1 MEAGIWFYLV
11 SAVAIILVGISK
23 SGFGGALGFIAV
35 PSMALFIS
43 PFSALAILL
52 PILCCMDLYALW
64 QHWQKWS
71 KEVIRIIVLGG
82 LLGVLFGGLSFLLW
96 DSQSIRLLIGIIA
109 VSFCTYQV
117 TGLSKKFA
125 NMKFGS
131 VGGLL
136 LSGVSGFT
144 SCVAHAG
151 GPPLYIYM
159 LPLKLDKRAYT
170 ASIVVY
176 FFAVNYSKIIPYTY
190 YGLFSARELLTAL
203 IFLPLVPI
211 GGWLGLRLHERVNER
226 WFYRICY
233 FFLFVLGWN
242 LILGVLLAA
251 D

>member
-1 MEAGIWFYLV
+1 MEASIWFYLV
-11 SAVAIILVGISK
+11 SAVSIILVGISK

>member
-1 MEAGIWFYLV
+1 MDASIWFYLV

-35 PSMALFIS
+35 PAMALFIS

-52 PILCCMDLYALW
+52 PVLCCMDLYALW

-71 KEVIRIIVLGG
+71 KEAIRIIVLGG

-125 NMKFGS
+125 NMKFGAL
-131 VGGLL
+131 GGLL

-211 GGWLGLRLHERVNER
+211 GGWLGLWLHERVNER

>member
-1 MEAGIWFYLV
+1 MESSIWFYLV
-11 SAVAIILVGISK
+11 SAVAIVLVGISK

-35 PSMALFIS
+35 PTMALFIS

-71 KEVIRIIVLGG
+71 REVVRVIVLGG
-82 LLGVLFGGLSFLLW
+82 LLGVLVGGLSFLLW
-96 DSQSIRLLIGIIA
+96 DSQSIRLLIGVIA
-109 VSFCTYQV
+109 VSFCVYQV
-117 TGLSKKFA
+117 SGIGARFA
-125 NMKFGS
+125 KTKLGP

-159 LPLKLDKRAYT
+159 LPLKLDKRVYT

-190 YGLFSARELLTAL
+190 YGLFSLRELSTAL
-203 IFLPLVPI
+203 LFLPLVPL
-211 GGWLGLRLHERVNER
+211 GGWLGLWLHERVNER

-233 FFLFVLGWN
+233 ILLFVLGWN
-242 LILGVLLAA
+242 LILGVALNN
-251 D
+251 

>member
-1 MEAGIWFYLV
+1 MEASIWFYLV

-125 NMKFGS
+125 NMRFGS

-242 LILGVLLAA
+242 LILGVLLA

>member
-1 MEAGIWFYLV
+1 MEASIWFYLV

-176 FFAVNYSKIIPYTY
+176 FFAVNYSKIIPYAY

-211 GGWLGLRLHERVNER
+211 GGWLGLWLHERVNER

-233 FFLFVLGWN
+233 FLLFVLGWN

>member
-1 MEAGIWFYLV
+1 MEASIWFYLV

>member
-1 MEAGIWFYLV
+1 
-11 SAVAIILVGISK
+11 
-23 SGFGGALGFIAV
+23 
-35 PSMALFIS
+35 
-43 PFSALAILL
+43 
-52 PILCCMDLYALW
+52 MDLYALW

-233 FFLFVLGWN
+233 FLLFVLGWN

>member
-1 MEAGIWFYLV
+1 MEASIWFYLV

-35 PSMALFIS
+35 PAMALFIS

>member
-1 MEAGIWFYLV
+1 MEASIWFYLV

-35 PSMALFIS
+35 PAMALFIS

-211 GGWLGLRLHERVNER
+211 GGWLGLWLHERVNER

>member
-1 MEAGIWFYLV
+1 MEASIWFYLV

-125 NMKFGS
+125 NMRFGS

-211 GGWLGLRLHERVNER
+211 GGWLGLWLHERINER

-233 FFLFVLGWN
+233 LFLFVLGWN